1 MGKQIIFT
9 DNYQTE
15 YFLMTPQHIRKY
27 LCINEESSK
36 QIFKLQC
43 QIIEA
48 SLCKA

>member
-1 MGKQIIFT
+1 MGQQTMIT
-9 DNYQTE
+9 DSYQTD

-36 QIFKLQC
+36 QIFKLQY
-43 QIIEA
+43 QITKA